1 MFQHKLSN
9 LFKCGALLL
18 SILCLSQ
25 QSVLS
30 QCTFSA
36 SVQGS
41 AGATTKYYLT
51 NLSGVV
57 VDDTAPLTAP
67 SVGDYRLYAVT
78 HDAGTTGFPAVG
90 QNVSG
95 INGGCFTID
104 FIPAIC
110 RCSSTT
116 TSVSVSTSGYETNYT
131 QSYALMSGS
140 TISAVNTTGTF
151 TAAQLSTAGLSA
163 SASVK
168 IYAINHDA
176 TAAPTVGQ
184 ALPTLGCSDA
194 DSYALISAY
203 SCCAAN
209 AGTWIN

>member
-51 NLSGVV
+51 NTSGVV

-67 SVGDYRLYAVT
+67 SVDVLPSIL
-78 HDAGTTGFPAVG
+78 F
-90 QNVSG
+90 
-95 INGGCFTID
+95 
-104 FIPAIC
+104 
-110 RCSSTT
+110 
-116 TSVSVSTSGYETNYT
+116 
-131 QSYALMSGS
+131 L
-140 TISAVNTTGTF
+140 
-151 TAAQLSTAGLSA
+151 LSA
-163 SASVK
+163 
-168 IYAINHDA
+168 DA
-176 TAAPTVGQ
+176 VV
-184 ALPTLGCSDA
+184 LPLR
-194 DSYALISAY
+194 
-203 SCCAAN
+203 
-209 AGTWIN
+209 